1 MIFRT
6 EIKAIDPADG
16 QLKTWSGQTIEA
28 DSFEAA
34 QNWCAE
40 NAGYLQAVAVAE
52 PEQSEAAE
60 DDVQQ

>member
-1 MIFRT
+1 MTFRT

-40 NAGYLQAVAVAE
+40 NAGYLQVVGVAE
-52 PEQSEAAE
+52 PELFETVE
-60 DDVQQ
+60 EDVQQ